1 MNIVL
6 VLEDVCKTSS
16 EAVETFIATLPPKDT
31 LVFLDKAPLSPLG
44 GTVPTS
50 ALIMS
55 GGWASFDDV
64 GNTLFPE
71 GDTAAVSAPRGAI
84 LSVQDFSTM
93 EVLMLVERIRRAAF
107 DVDSVLPFL
116 GFIIRKDQFRLHAD
130 FQSIAARRAG
140 PLEADAPAELAA
152 LMDRVMS
159 SRRMRRVR
167 WFRRIFGRILP
178 IRPHG

>member
-6 VLEDVCKTSS
+6 VLEDVWKTSS
-16 EAVETFIATLPPKDT
+16 EAVGAFIAGLPPKDA
-31 LVFLDKAPLSPLG
+31 LIFLDKAPLLPPG
-44 GTVPTS
+44 GIAPT
-50 ALIMS
+50 AVLVIA
-55 GGWASFDDV
+55 GGWASFDGI

-71 GDTAAVSAPRGAI
+71 GDTIAGSTPRGAI
-84 LSVQDFSTM
+84 LSVQDFSNM

-107 DVDSVLPFL
+107 DADVVLPFL
-116 GFIIRKDQFRLHAD
+116 GFIIRKDQFRLHSD

-140 PLEADAPAELAA
+140 PLEADGPAELVA
-152 LMDRVMS
+152 LIDRVMS
-159 SRRMRRVR
+159 SRRLRRVR